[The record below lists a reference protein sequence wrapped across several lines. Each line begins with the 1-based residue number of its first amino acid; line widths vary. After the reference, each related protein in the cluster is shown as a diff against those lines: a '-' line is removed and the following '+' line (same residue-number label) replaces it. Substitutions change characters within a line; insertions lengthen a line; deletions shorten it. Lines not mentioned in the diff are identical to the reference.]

1 MTDFKVVNE
10 DRIYTMFLESSQVG
24 QDTVEAKVI
33 MYSTVYNIYK
43 TKEDNTWHNHIS
55 KFELSP
61 GLLKAVGAKL
71 DEYLKL

>member
-10 DRIYTMFLESSQVG
+10 DRTYTMFLESSQVG
-24 QDTVEAKVI
+24 PDTVEARVI

-43 TKEDNTWHNHIS
+43 TKENNTWHNHIS